1 MRPLRR
7 SLFLFENNMDFDMS
21 VFINNFSNGS
31 NLSVLSK
38 RVKSLLNI
46 VLLTLVVLI
55 TIFFYLKEIQDL
67 TDPPS
72 RTDFYKFYLSSQ
84 YFLDDKPI
92 YWSAP
97 DQSSQTTHCNS
108 DSRIVERKML
118 SWEAMKQ
125 LPREVVWCMHPNL
138 NPPFFVVV
146 TTVFA
151 TLDYPVA
158 WWIWTALSIFCG
170 LSTLIIIFKS
180 TIFLAKDS
188 FLQKS
193 WLSLAF
199 FAYYP
204 TFASISF
211 GQVSLLLLLPLTLA
225 WQALRNEKHVI
236 AGGLLGL
243 VASIKPLFGLFL
255 ISLLISR
262 NLRAVSAFIMV
273 CIVCFILGG
282 LMVGFSSYI
291 EYSRILSKVNW
302 LATNWNGSY
311 SGFFYRL
318 FGGSRNQPWI
328 DMPDLSRG
336 LSLVASLIT
345 VSMLAW
351 VILRVKGC
359 DIKIKSDVIMA
370 ITIPAMLLIS
380 PLGWMYYFPFL
391 IITFL
396 VLWDLSSNLSN
407 TRVFRLV
414 LILFLAPTVAPN
426 PLIPLKA
433 INTPKIW
440 FWDAGMYFYFLLF
453 LLCMSAVLAL
463 FNANTLNKHFS

>member
-1 MRPLRR
+1 MSETSVDCGMSSIIKDFYNGLGSSKLAVRIKSIL
-7 SLFLFENNMDFDMS
+7 SIFL
-21 VFINNFSNGS
+21 
-31 NLSVLSK
+31 
-38 RVKSLLNI
+38 LLLG
-46 VLLTLVVLI
+46 VSI
-55 TIFFYLKEIQDL
+55 TVFFYVKEMQDL
-67 TDPPS
+67 VDHPS
-72 RTDFYKFYLSSQ
+72 RADFYKFYLSSE
-84 YFLDDKPI
+84 YLLDDKPV

-97 DQSSQTTHCNS
+97 DRSSQTSHCHS
-108 DSRIVERKML
+108 DAKIAEKNML
-118 SWEAMKQ
+118 SLDLMMQ
-125 LPREVVWCMHPNL
+125 LPQEVVLCLHPNL
-138 NPPFFVVV
+138 NPPFFVAL
-146 TTVFA
+146 TTIFA

-180 TIFLAKDS
+180 NIFPTTLS
-188 FLQKS
+188 WLQKS
-193 WLSLAF
+193 WLALAF

-211 GQVSLLLLLPLTLA
+211 GQVTLLLLLPLTLA
-225 WQALRNEKHVI
+225 WLTLRNEKHTV

-262 NLRAVSAFIMV
+262 NLRAVSAFIIV

-282 LMVGFSSYI
+282 LVAGFSSYI
-291 EYSRILSKVNW
+291 EYSKILSEVNW

-311 SGFFYRL
+311 SGFFFRL

-328 DMPDLSRG
+328 DMPELSRG

-345 VSMLAW
+345 VSMLSW

-359 DIKIKSDVIMA
+359 DNKIKSDVIMA
-370 ITIPAMLLIS
+370 ITVPAMLLIS

-396 VLWDLSSNLSN
+396 VLWSLSSTVSN

-414 LILFLAPTVAPN
+414 LILFLTPTVAPN

-440 FWDAGMYFYFLLF
+440 FWDAGMYFYLLLF

-463 FNANTLNKHFS
+463 FNANPLHKRIS